1 MAAGPESDHR
11 LARIGFTLATE
22 AQGRGFA
29 TEAVT
34 ALLDYLFHTRGKHR
48 VAADCDPRNLASV
61 ALLERV
67 GMRREAHHRR
77 SAWWKGG
84 WTDEFVYAVLAD
96 EWTARRP
103 APRA

>member
-1 MAAGPESDHR
+1 VRRPPGPASSWR
-11 LARIGFTLATE
+11 
-22 AQGRGFA
+22 FA

-34 ALLDYLFHTRGKHR
+34 ALPDYLFHTRGRHR

-77 SAWWKGG
+77 SAWWKGE
-84 WTDEFVYAVLAD
+84 WTDEFRSAVPAD